1 MVNQRDHVSLMV
13 VNFYIR
19 YSLIINYMF
28 MEIDKILSTKIHLE
42 V

>member
-13 VNFYIR
+13 VNFYIH